1 MSEQAVLTL
10 ERGGHPSV
18 GARLDRLPIVRS
30 HRTITAVVGVGLF
43 FDFFDGNLS
52 GTIGKVLQADFGFDA
67 TALKLVL
74 ASAFLGQ
81 FAGSILLGR
90 LADRVGRRTAFMVNL
105 GVYSLFT
112 LAGAFSPNAAWLIVT
127 RFLAGLGIGAETALS
142 DCYLAEVVPA
152 SRRGRYVAWTYTVG
166 FCAVPAVG
174 FAALWLAPRNI
185 LGVAG
190 WRVLFVLGAAGS
202 AVVWAL
208 PAGWWRTTASAR
220 WPRRCWR

>member
-67 TALKLVL
+67 TALKLLL
-74 ASAFLGQ
+74 ASAFL
-81 FAGSILLGR
+81 
-90 LADRVGRRTAFMVNL
+90 
-105 GVYSLFT
+105 
-112 LAGAFSPNAAWLIVT
+112 
-127 RFLAGLGIGAETALS
+127 
-142 DCYLAEVVPA
+142 
-152 SRRGRYVAWTYTVG
+152 YVAWTYTVG

>member
-43 FDFFDGNLS
+43 FDFFDG
-52 GTIGKVLQADFGFDA
+52 T
-67 TALKLVL
+67 
-74 ASAFLGQ
+74 
-81 FAGSILLGR
+81 
-90 LADRVGRRTAFMVNL
+90 
-105 GVYSLFT
+105 
-112 LAGAFSPNAAWLIVT
+112 PNAAWLIVT

-166 FCAVPAVG
+166 FCAVPEVG